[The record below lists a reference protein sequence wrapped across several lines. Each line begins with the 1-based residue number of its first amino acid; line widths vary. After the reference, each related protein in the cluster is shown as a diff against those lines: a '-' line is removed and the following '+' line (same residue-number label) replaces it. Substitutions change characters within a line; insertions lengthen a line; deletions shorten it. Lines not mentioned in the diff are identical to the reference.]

1 MHSNDMTAFKYA
13 HDDKILGSSFKKPPL
28 VLNSQLQEKKDKLR
42 QLINSGHAANTG
54 GHRRNLSIKS
64 DDTS

>member
-1 MHSNDMTAFKYA
+1 MNTFKYA

-42 QLINSGHAANTG
+42 QLINSGQTANAG
-54 GHRRNLSIKS
+54 AQRRNLSIRS